1 MASKTELTLKI
12 NVIAKD
18 LDIKSKDIVDA
29 LTQSGV
35 PDKKTTGNI
44 DASEFSI
51 LFYKLTGDNQIKNM
65 EDYIAGKAD
74 IKREPRKVVEKPE
87 EPPKETQPSEP
98 VKETKAPDNAAQ
110 TPVSTDKKPQQEKK
124 PVQNKPVVKTSF
136 AHTSERGASKSAE
149 RFSRPLQQPQ
159 KKKEDNK
166 NEKQDNRQ
174 QKNYNVANMRG
185 GGEVSDKDARA
196 ICQQISCSR
205 FAPPNHRP

>member
-35 PDKKTTGNI
+35 KDKKTTGNV

-51 LFYKLTGDNQIKNM
+51 LFYKLTNDNQINNM

-74 IKREPRKVVEKPE
+74 IKREPRKVEEKAPE
-87 EPPKETQPSEP
+87 APKETQLTEP
-98 VKETKAPDNAAQ
+98 VKDTKAQDNAAQ
-110 TPVSTDKKPQQEKK
+110 TPASQDKKPQQDKK
-124 PVQNKPVVKTSF
+124 PVQNKPVIKTSF

-149 RFSRPLQQPQ
+149 RFSRPTC
-159 KKKEDNK
+159 
-166 NEKQDNRQ
+166 
-174 QKNYNVANMRG
+174 AAA
-185 GGEVSDKDARA
+185 ARL
-196 ICQQISCSR
+196 
-205 FAPPNHRP
+205 